1 MVMNLIAWLIW
12 LTIGMVM
19 TLIMRFFGENR
30 LRHWYE
36 TLVGILGAFIGGL
49 LFNQFGFVGITDFHP
64 WSVIGAAIGAPVLI
78 IVYRIL
84 AHQDPVRIEVVKVK
98 STTVNPDVM
107 LEGNTEPTER
117 IGVVRPRLYRHR
129 DFLVAMIM
137 LIPFLDLAIL
147 RLKLPSISQMPPDFG
162 VVESYSNEY
171 GKLDYVVYTPAAYDG
186 AEEIPLLLMLHGC
199 TQTPQTIETASGMT
213 QIADTNNF
221 ILVYPQQNANASPHR
236 CWNWYQQQ
244 NQTRESGEPSLLVGI
259 VNQVRES
266 YAVDEGRIYV
276 TGLSSGGAMTSILA
290 SCFPDVFASAAVHSG
305 MAYKSAN
312 SVVQAIIAPFRGNQT
327 PPNLAG
333 EAAYACSGTQ
343 GQTIPTLVMHGT
355 VDSVVFP
362 INADHAL
369 IEMAQLNDLQDDG
382 QDNDSVRPEPTHVQ
396 SQQVEGGHAYTIED
410 YVYDGELL
418 LQTYR
423 VENMGHT
430 WAGGTGTFPQSDP
443 QAPNASQIFWDF
455 MSAYRLAE

>member
-1 MVMNLIAWLIW
+1 
-12 LTIGMVM
+12 
-19 TLIMRFFGENR
+19 
-30 LRHWYE
+30 
-36 TLVGILGAFIGGL
+36 
-49 LFNQFGFVGITDFHP
+49 
-64 WSVIGAAIGAPVLI
+64 
-78 IVYRIL
+78 
-84 AHQDPVRIEVVKVK
+84 VKVK
-98 STTVNPDVM
+98 SPVVNPDVM
-107 LEGNTEPTER
+107 LEGDIEPTER

-137 LIPFLDLAIL
+137 LIPFLDLAML

-171 GKLDYVVYTPAAYDG
+171 GKLDYLVYTPAAYDG
-186 AEEIPLLLMLHGC
+186 AEEIPMLLMLHGC

-213 QIADTNNF
+213 QIADANNF
-221 ILVYPQQNANASPHR
+221 VLVYPQQNANASPHR
-236 CWNWYQQQ
+236 CWNWYHPQ
-244 NQTRESGEPSLLVGI
+244 NQTRETGEPSLLMGI
-259 VNQVRES
+259 VNQVQEN
-266 YAVDEGRIYV
+266 YAVDAGRIYV

-290 SCFPDVFASAAVHSG
+290 SCFPDVFAAAAVHSG

-312 SVVQAIIAPFRGNQT
+312 SVIQAIIAPFRGNQT

-343 GQTIPTLVMHGT
+343 GQTIPTLIMHGT

-362 INADHAL
+362 INADHTL

-382 QDNDSVRPEPTHVQ
+382 QDNDSVRPEPTNVQ
-396 SQQVEGGHAYTIED
+396 RQQVEGGHAYTVED

-430 WAGGTGTFPQSDP
+430 WAGGTGIFPQSDP
-443 QAPNASQIFWDF
+443 KAPNASQIFWDF